1 MPFFGEL
8 FVSEILKKPVLDPK
22 GEDLGRVRDIVVVKG
37 EPFPKVSALIIE
49 KKKRLLNL
57 PWTDLNIFNKRII
70 SSKIYTE
77 NLQSYEFSEKDLL
90 IVRDIF
96 DKQIV
101 DANGAKVVR
110 VNDVKLE
117 SYEGDAVL
125 IAVDVGMRGALRR
138 LGVKLG
144 SEKFLKLLRRPR
156 IPYKLIS
163 WNYIQPLKPKL
174 KAIALTVPRQMVSE
188 LHPADIAEIISK
200 ASPDEGAHLFKDLD
214 IETAAEALSELNPE
228 VQAEIIS
235 AIDAEKAAD
244 IIEEMSSD
252 DAADVLSDL
261 PAEKAKEILDHI
273 EKEEAE
279 DIQELLA
286 HEEDTA
292 GSLMTKEFIAYAPDI
307 TVKEAIENFKKDA
320 EEIETVYYIYVL
332 DPEGKALGATSLRE
346 LLLADPSMMLS
357 EIMETK
363 IKSVT
368 PNEDVEVVAEI
379 MSKYNLAAIPVVDS
393 NNAML
398 GIVTVDDIMDVMVEE
413 ATEDMFHIA
422 GTSEVRFGNIEDAR
436 LLDIV
441 KTRMP
446 WLLLCLFGGLIS
458 SMVVSRFENTLAT
471 LVVLAAFV
479 PVIMGMAGNA
489 GLQVSTT
496 MVRNIGLNSINNYW
510 RYAAKELLAGLMI
523 AGITGIAIAAA
534 ASALKGM
541 PMLGVVVGV
550 SMFLAISSS
559 IILAILAPTIADKV
573 GIDPAITAGPF
584 VTVFNDILGLT
595 IYFTVAS
602 IFMRYLI

>member
-1 MPFFGEL
+1 MPFFSEL
-8 FVSEILKKPVLDPK
+8 FVSEILRKPVLDPR
-22 GEDLGRVRDIVVVKG
+22 GEELGRVKDLVVVKG
-37 EPFPKVSALIIE
+37 DPLPKISSLIIE
-49 KKKRLLNL
+49 KKRKLFNLTWNVLNM
-57 PWTDLNIFNKRII
+57 FNKRII
-70 SSKIYTE
+70 SAALYKDD
-77 NLQSYEFSEKDLL
+77 LKPYEMNEDDLL
-90 IVRDIF
+90 LVRDIF
-96 DKQIV
+96 DRQIV
-101 DANGAKVVR
+101 DVNGANVVR
-110 VNDVKLE
+110 ANDIKLE

-125 IAVDVGMRGALRR
+125 LAVDVGMRGALRS
-138 LGVKLG
+138 LGIRLG
-144 SEKFLKLLRRPR
+144 SEKFQKLLRARM
-156 IPYKLIS
+156 PYKLIS

-200 ASPDEGAHLFKDLD
+200 APPEEGAHFFKGLD
-214 IETAAEALSELNPE
+214 IEIAAEALSELHPE
-228 VQAEIIS
+228 AQAEIIS

-252 DAADVLSDL
+252 DAADVLSYL
-261 PAEKAKEILDHI
+261 PAKKAKEILGRI

-286 HEEDTA
+286 HKEDTA
-292 GSLMTKEFIAYAPDI
+292 GSLMTKEFITYAPDS
-307 TVKEAIENFKKDA
+307 TVREAIENFKKDA
-320 EEIETVYYIYVL
+320 EDIETVYYIYVV
-332 DPEGKALGATSLRE
+332 DAEGKLLGATSLRE
-346 LLLADPSMMLS
+346 LLLADPSIRLS
-357 EIMETK
+357 DIMETK
-363 IKSVT
+363 IKLVA
-368 PNEDVEVVAEI
+368 PNEDVEVVAEM
-379 MSKYNLAAIPVVDS
+379 MSKYNLVAIPVVDS
-393 NNAML
+393 DNAML
-398 GIVTVDDIMDVMVEE
+398 GIVTVDDIMDVMEEE

-441 KTRMP
+441 KTRIP
-446 WLLLCLFGGLIS
+446 WLALCLFGGLIS
-458 SMVVSRFENTLAT
+458 SIVVSRFENTLAT

-510 RYAAKELLAGLMI
+510 RYASKELLAGLMI

-541 PMLGVVVGV
+541 PMLGVVVGI

-559 IILAILAPTIADKV
+559 ISIAILTPTIADKA

-584 VTVFNDILGLT
+584 VTVFNDVLGLI